1 MYILNL
7 PHLLQKHRVLQNL
20 AAPLEEIILIP
31 FFWELGTFHWALQG
45 LAFVVY
51 VKIVSG
57 FITSKVFFELL
68 LCVQLTFWFFVVN
81 LIALVW

>member
-1 MYILNL
+1 MILS
-7 PHLLQKHRVLQNL
+7 
-20 AAPLEEIILIP
+20 P
-31 FFWELGTFHWALQG
+31 FFWELGTFHGALQD

-68 LCVQLTFWFFVVN
+68 TFWFFAVN
-81 LIALVW
+81 LIALVCCVQWHMQDSSGVYSSRNKALERLG